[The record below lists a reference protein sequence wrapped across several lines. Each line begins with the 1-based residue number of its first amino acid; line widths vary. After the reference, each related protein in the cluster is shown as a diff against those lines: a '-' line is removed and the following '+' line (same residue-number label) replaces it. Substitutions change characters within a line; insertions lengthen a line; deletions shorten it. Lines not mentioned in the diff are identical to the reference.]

1 MYWNERNDANI
12 DQSTLRSW
20 QGYAAQI
27 SAKAH
32 CLLDDGYDGEDA
44 GIVREQANELAR
56 LSASSNLSD
65 IRTGYYALK
74 KWVDV
79 QKPKQ
84 AVQPAPKQA
93 EVVVGGFGSLLSQ
106 AGRR

>member
-12 DQSTLRSW
+12 DQFTLRSW

-44 GIVREQANELAR
+44 GIVREQA
-56 LSASSNLSD
+56 
-65 IRTGYYALK
+65 
-74 KWVDV
+74 
-79 QKPKQ
+79 
-84 AVQPAPKQA
+84 
-93 EVVVGGFGSLLSQ
+93 EVVVGGFWSLLSR